1 MNFYMKRLFLASLAT
16 VCLGICV
23 SCGSDGE
30 DAELSSLEY
39 VRASHSIRLGSVW
52 YEYFDLECVYT
63 DVKGD
68 TNTVGIS
75 KDTAWVEQWSR
86 EMSATEYLFEIVATP
101 KEHHPA
107 VREDSLYSVAKNCD
121 LNLYAFRRG
130 VEDEVT
136 VSTEHTVCTDMT
148 VKGSVLREWL
158 RTGSRRSVVRVCTFL
173 GDESVTEQEF

>member
-1 MNFYMKRLFLASLAT
+1 
-16 VCLGICV
+16 
-23 SCGSDGE
+23 
-30 DAELSSLEY
+30 
-39 VRASHSIRLGSVW
+39 VW

-173 GDESVTEQEF
+173 GDESVTEQEFYKTVSRNGCRGGMRRVQFLHTSRCFLSCEWMIVFVSLSF